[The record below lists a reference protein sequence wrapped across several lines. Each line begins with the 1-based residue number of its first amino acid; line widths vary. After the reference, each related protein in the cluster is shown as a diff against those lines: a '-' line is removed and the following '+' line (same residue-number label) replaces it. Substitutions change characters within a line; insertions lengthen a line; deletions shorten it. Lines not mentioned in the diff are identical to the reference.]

1 MSILNACVDADSV
14 KTIAPVEV
22 CTDWTW
28 VETNE
33 GGSLADRRSKVCV
46 ATELVSLSQPLA
58 YEKSFCKRF
67 RSGGDSLADRM
78 NSLPES
84 CAKWG
89 VKTAT
94 TQTTFYPTVR
104 EVQGAKEELAT
115 VKRYS
120 LPACN

>member
-1 MSILNACVDADSV
+1 
-14 KTIAPVEV
+14 
-22 CTDWTW
+22 
-28 VETNE
+28 
-33 GGSLADRRSKVCV
+33 
-46 ATELVSLSQPLA
+46 
-58 YEKSFCKRF
+58 
-67 RSGGDSLADRM
+67 M